1 MQESAN
7 FKPHLHDYLDKIQ
20 MYKKT
25 NSTGGLM
32 ISMKPW
38 WNGASLL
45 TEDPTIVTISRV
57 AMILTES
64 DSSQYALFDLQ
75 HERFA

>member
-1 MQESAN
+1 MGGGVVDDINEILMKWRFFVNGGSN
-7 FKPHLHDYLDKIQ
+7 NCDYFL
-20 MYKKT
+20 
-25 NSTGGLM
+25 
-32 ISMKPW
+32 
-38 WNGASLL
+38 
-45 TEDPTIVTISRV
+45 RV